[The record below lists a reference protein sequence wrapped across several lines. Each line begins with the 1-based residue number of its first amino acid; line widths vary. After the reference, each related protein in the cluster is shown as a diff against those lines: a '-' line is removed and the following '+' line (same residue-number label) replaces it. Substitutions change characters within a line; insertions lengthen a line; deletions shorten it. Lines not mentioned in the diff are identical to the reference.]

1 MKIPAFFAFIFL
13 CIGFLFVSCDTNI
26 KHPLDEESSS
36 SFFSDTSSSSSAT
49 AIDSILEST
58 RTPDERIQTAFENE
72 ENDLQVLVR
81 GNVIRLLSDDTSG
94 DQHQRFIIEL
104 ESGQTLL
111 IAHNID
117 IGERVPDSV
126 LGNEVYV
133 YGVYEW
139 NDEGGVIHWT
149 HEDPDEGHIEG
160 FIQFNGY
167 QYQ

>member
-1 MKIPAFFAFIFL
+1 MKIHTFLAFIFL
-13 CIGFLFVSCDTNI
+13 CISFLFVSCDTNV

-36 SFFSDTSSSSSAT
+36 SFSSNISSSST
-49 AIDSILEST
+49 TPMDSILEET
-58 RTPDERIQTAFENE
+58 RTPDERIQSAFENK

-104 ESGQTLL
+104 SSGQTLL

-117 IGERVPDSV
+117 IGERVPDSM

-149 HEDPDEGHIEG
+149 HEDPDEEHIEG
-160 FIQFNGY
+160 FIQFNGHKY
-167 QYQ
+167 Q

>member
-1 MKIPAFFAFIFL
+1 MKIFSFHTVVFL
-13 CIGFLFVSCDTNI
+13 CLCFLLFSCGTNI

-36 SFFSDTSSSSSAT
+36 SFFSDTSSSSTTSM
-49 AIDSILEST
+49 DPILEET